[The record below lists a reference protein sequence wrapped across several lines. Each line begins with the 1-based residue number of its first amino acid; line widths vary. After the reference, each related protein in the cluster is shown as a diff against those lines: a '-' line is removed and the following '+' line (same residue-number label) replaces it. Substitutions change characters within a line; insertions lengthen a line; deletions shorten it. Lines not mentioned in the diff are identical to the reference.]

1 MQHIQQWNIMKQSFN
16 NQTTS
21 TVVWFFSF
29 SSSRGRFS
37 MFIRG
42 VSVFSTNFSD
52 NSTFRSFLF
61 QNEDRIDIPS
71 QKGEKEN
78 I

>member
-1 MQHIQQWNIMKQSFN
+1 MKHYETIVQQSNYFN
-16 NQTTS
+16 S
-21 TVVWFFSF
+21 GMAFSF